1 MKYLPLIPW
10 FCMMAAAPAEPAQ
23 DLLRFTNGDQLRGRF
38 IGLKEG
44 PQVTWQNEDL
54 AAPAD
59 FKTDR
64 IRQIVLRGGRPLK
77 PLATLSHLGL
87 VNGDRFPG
95 TVTAL
100 DADTLTLE
108 TPYAGTLHI
117 PRDQVSLLA
126 ANPLGGRIF
135 YQGPFAGDEWRMA
148 HPSFPDGLKA
158 AQDEEEEDEEDADKD
173 AADPPDEW
181 VFTGAAWYWQN
192 KRAGTALIR
201 DSGMPERSVLRF
213 EVAWKSRLNLAI
225 AFHADFARPKAE
237 DKDLARQQARRAL
250 NPMDATGMTR
260 LFGNSYVL
268 QLYSNYLTLYR
279 ATVDEDGKPA
289 FEREHRNT
297 STLRL
302 GDSGQAR
309 IELRSNRRSG
319 EISLFVNDEFVTQWN
334 GMDLEGG
341 DPDADDAKA
350 PFPGKGTGFG
360 FMVQSDDSPTRISD
374 IVVTE
379 WNGMPDSARSLQVE
393 DKDIVLMTNGT
404 DRYAGRVGALDADGR
419 ILFEGRHGRF
429 QFPLEDVAE
438 IRFARNNLAVPA
450 DPPQHN
456 LIVRFGPIGSVSGV
470 GIAGNADSLELLSPI
485 AGRLKVATESTTL
498 IEFNSTNLIIDDWNT
513 DF

>member
-1 MKYLPLIPW
+1 MKYQPLIAW
-10 FCMMAAAPAEPAQ
+10 FCLMAAATAEQPQ

-44 PQVTWQNEDL
+44 PLVAWQNEDL

-77 PLATLSHLGL
+77 PLAALSHLGL
-87 VNGDRFPG
+87 VNGDRLPG

-108 TPYAGTLHI
+108 TPYAGTLRI

-135 YQGPFAGDEWRMA
+135 YQGPFAEDEWRMA

-158 AQDEEEEDEEDADKD
+158 PAKETEGDEDKD
-173 AADPPDEW
+173 AAEKPGEW
-181 VFTGAAWYWQN
+181 AFSGSAWYWQH
-192 KRAGTALIR
+192 KRGGTALIR
-201 DSGMPERSVLRF
+201 DSGMPEHSILRF

-225 AFHADFARPKAE
+225 AFHADFARPKVEEKEERKA
-237 DKDLARQQARRAL
+237 QAIRHF
-250 NPMDATGMTR
+250 NPMDASGMTR
-260 LFGNSYVL
+260 MFGNSYVL
-268 QLYSNYLTLYR
+268 QLYSNYLTLFR
-279 ATVDEDGKPA
+279 TTVDEDGKPG
-289 FEREHRNT
+289 FEREHRN
-297 STLRL
+297 SSNLRL

-309 IELRSNRRSG
+309 VELRSNRRSG
-319 EISLFVNDEFVTQWN
+319 EIALFVNDEFVTQWN
-334 GMDLEGG
+334 GVDLQGG
-341 DPDADDAKA
+341 NPDADDTKA

-360 FMVQSDDSPTRISD
+360 FMVQGDDSPARISD

-404 DRYAGRVGALDADGR
+404 DRYAGRVGALDGEDR

-429 QFPLEDVAE
+429 HFPLEDVAE
-438 IRFARNNLAVPA
+438 IRFARNSLAAPA
-450 DPPQHN
+450 DPPQGN
-456 LIVRFGPIGSVSGV
+456 LIVRFGPIGSVSGQ
-470 GIAGNADSLELLSPI
+470 GIAGDADSLELLSPI
-485 AGRLKVATESTTL
+485 AGRLKLATESATL

>member
-1 MKYLPLIPW
+1 MKYHPLIAW
-10 FCMMAAAPAEPAQ
+10 FCLMASATAEQAQ
-23 DLLRFTNGDQLRGRF
+23 DLLRFTNGDQSRGRF
-38 IGLKEG
+38 IKLEEG
-44 PQVTWQNEDL
+44 PQVIWTSEDL
-54 AAPAD
+54 VEPAVY
-59 FKTDR
+59 KTDR

-108 TPYAGTLHI
+108 TPYAGTLRI
-117 PRDQVSLLA
+117 PRDHVSLMA

-135 YQGPFAGDEWRMA
+135 YQGPFAEDDWRMA
-148 HPSFPDGLKA
+148 HPSFPDGLDA
-158 AQDEEEEDEEDADKD
+158 PAGEEGEDKD
-173 AADPPDEW
+173 AAEKPDKW
-181 VFTGAAWYWQN
+181 VFSGSAWYWQH
-192 KRAGTALIR
+192 KRGGTALIR
-201 DSGMPERSVLRF
+201 DAGMPERSVLRF

-225 AFHADFARPKAE
+225 AFHADFARPKADGKE
-237 DKDLARQQARRAL
+237 EEKLRARRPF

-260 LFGNSYVL
+260 MFGNSYVL

-279 ATVDEDGKPA
+279 ATVDEDGKPG

-334 GMDLEGG
+334 GVDLQG
-341 DPDADDAKA
+341 DMPDADEAAA

-438 IRFARNNLAVPA
+438 IRFARNGLAAPA
-450 DPPQHN
+450 DPPQGN
-456 LIVRFGPIGSVSGV
+456 LIVRFGPIGSVSGQ
-470 GIAGNADSLELLSPI
+470 GIAGDAESLELLSPI

-498 IEFNSTNLIIDDWNT
+498 IEFNPTNLIIDDWNT